1 MEATS
6 QPIGLTTA
14 EPSTSPWH
22 SPVPY
27 LFGGLAAM
35 LGLIGFAL
43 LILACSYWKL
53 SGQIENGGDSD
64 QRDLEAGEETEDGEK
79 KGKKQQYEEKVL
91 VIMAGQVNPTFLAT
105 LSSSR
110 TSSFGDAGGSEKTC
124 RCGEKLDGE
133 KQGNSVEEEE
143 QSGNRGVLGNDELP
157 PTSAA
162 AEEVAVDV
170 AVAVADDTTS
180 HQ

>member
-1 MEATS
+1 
-6 QPIGLTTA
+6 
-14 EPSTSPWH
+14 
-22 SPVPY
+22 
-27 LFGGLAAM
+27 M

-64 QRDLEAGEETEDGEK
+64 QRDLEAGEYD
-79 KGKKQQYEEKVL
+79 EKVL
-91 VIMAGQVNPTFLAT
+91 VIMAGQVKPTFLAT
-105 LSSSR
+105 PLSSSR

>member
-1 MEATS
+1 
-6 QPIGLTTA
+6 
-14 EPSTSPWH
+14 
-22 SPVPY
+22 
-27 LFGGLAAM
+27 M

-53 SGQIENGGDSD
+53 SGQIENGGD
-64 QRDLEAGEETEDGEK
+64 RELEAEE
-79 KGKKQQYEEKVL
+79 KGKKQQYDEKVL
-91 VIMAGQVNPTFLAT
+91 VIMAGQVKPTFLAT
-105 LSSSR
+105 PLSSSR

>member
-1 MEATS
+1 
-6 QPIGLTTA
+6 
-14 EPSTSPWH
+14 
-22 SPVPY
+22 
-27 LFGGLAAM
+27 M
-35 LGLIGFAL
+35 LGLIAFAL

-79 KGKKQQYEEKVL
+79 KEKGKKQQYDEKVL
-91 VIMAGQVNPTFLAT
+91 VIMAGQVKPTFLAT
-105 LSSSR
+105 PLSSSR

-162 AEEVAVDV
+162 AEEVVVDV

>member
-1 MEATS
+1 
-6 QPIGLTTA
+6 
-14 EPSTSPWH
+14 
-22 SPVPY
+22 
-27 LFGGLAAM
+27 M
-35 LGLIGFAL
+35 LGLIAFAL

-53 SGQIENGGDSD
+53 SGHLDGENE
-64 QRDLEAGEETEDGEK
+64 RDLEAGELEAEEK
-79 KGKKQQYEEKVL
+79 EKVL
-91 VIMAGQVNPTFLAT
+91 VIMAGQVKPTFLAT
-105 LSSSR
+105 PLSSSR

>member
-1 MEATS
+1 
-6 QPIGLTTA
+6 
-14 EPSTSPWH
+14 
-22 SPVPY
+22 
-27 LFGGLAAM
+27 M
-35 LGLIGFAL
+35 LGLIAFAL

-53 SGQIENGGDSD
+53 SGQIENGGDSGE
-64 QRDLEAGEETEDGEK
+64 LEAEE
-79 KGKKQQYEEKVL
+79 KGKKQQYDEKVL
-91 VIMAGQVNPTFLAT
+91 VIMAGQVKPTFLAT
-105 LSSSR
+105 PLSSSR

-162 AEEVAVDV
+162 AEEVVVDV

>member
-1 MEATS
+1 
-6 QPIGLTTA
+6 
-14 EPSTSPWH
+14 
-22 SPVPY
+22 
-27 LFGGLAAM
+27 M
-35 LGLIGFAL
+35 LGLIAFAL

-64 QRDLEAGEETEDGEK
+64 QRDLEAGEETGELEAEE
-79 KGKKQQYEEKVL
+79 KGKKQQYDEKVL
-91 VIMAGQVNPTFLAT
+91 VIMAGQVKPTFLAT
-105 LSSSR
+105 PLSSSR

-162 AEEVAVDV
+162 AEEVVVDV